1 MSLGEPSP
9 LERAPSPSGAET
21 FAALA
26 SDVRR
31 VLEPRLEAWLSPR
44 VTAAGKASDDAERA
58 ARAVAE
64 LSLRGGKR
72 VRAALVAAA
81 YDACADVAAGASST
95 SPTSPSWMPAMPA
108 MLAIELLQTYLLI
121 HDDWMDDDATRRGGP
136 SVHVLLREALG
147 DRALGD
153 AMAVLAGDL
162 ACGYAQSALLEAT
175 LPAPSLLRASR
186 TLAKIQEDVVLGQM
200 AEMCVGRSRSSQ
212 VPALETVHA
221 LKTASYTVVGPLA
234 LGACFAGASEARL
247 AELEGVGQPLG
258 VAFQLRDDLLGTF
271 GDPKMTG
278 KPIGNDIRQGKRTA
292 LVDALAEDPAA
303 RAVADR
309 VLGKADA
316 SDAEIRE
323 LTLVMESSGARA
335 RVEGKIASL
344 LAEARSRLGNIERL
358 TPRGRAEL
366 EGAVNV
372 LGERSS

>member
-9 LERAPSPSGAET
+9 LERAPSPSGAEP

-26 SDVRR
+26 ADVRR
-31 VLEPRLEAWLSPR
+31 VLEPRLEAWLSLR

-81 YDACADVAAGASST
+81 YDACADASEAA
-95 SPTSPSWMPAMPA
+95 PTSPSWMPAMPA

>member
-9 LERAPSPSGAET
+9 LERAPSPSGAEA
-21 FAALA
+21 FVALA
-26 SDVRR
+26 GAVRR
-31 VLEPRLEAWLSPR
+31 AVEPTLDAWLSSR
-44 VTAAGKASDDAERA
+44 VAAAAQASDDAERA

-81 YDACADVAAGASST
+81 YDACAEVDPRAA
-95 SPTSPSWMPAMPA
+95 SPWTPAMPA

-147 DRALGD
+147 ARALGD

-175 LPAPSLLRASR
+175 LPADALLRASR
-186 TLAKIQEDVVLGQM
+186 ALAKVQEDVVLGQM
-200 AEMCVGRSRSSQ
+200 AEMCAGRSGSSRA
-212 VPALETVHA
+212 PALEAVHA
-221 LKTASYTVVGPLA
+221 LKTASYTVAGPLA
-234 LGACFAGASEARL
+234 LGACFAGAEASRV
-247 AELEGVGQPLG
+247 AELEGFGRSLG

-271 GDPKMTG
+271 GDSKLTG
-278 KPIGNDIRQGKRTA
+278 KPTGNDIRQGKRTA

-309 VLGKADA
+309 VLGKTDA
-316 SDAEIRE
+316 SEAEVQE
-323 LTLVMESSGARA
+323 LARVMESSGARA
-335 RVEGKIASL
+335 RVEERISAL
-344 LAEARSRLGNIERL
+344 LTDARSRLEGIDHL

-366 EGAVNV
+366 AGAVNV
-372 LGERSS
+372 LGDRSS

>member
-1 MSLGEPSP
+1 M
-9 LERAPSPSGAET
+9 
-21 FAALA
+21 ALA
-26 SDVRR
+26 VDVRR

-44 VTAAGKASDDAERA
+44 VTAAAKASDDAERA

-81 YDACADVAAGASST
+81 YDACADAATGA
-95 SPTSPSWMPAMPA
+95 PSWLPAMPA

-162 ACGYAQSALLEAT
+162 ACGYAQSALFEAA
-175 LPAPSLLRASR
+175 LPAPSLLRAAR
-186 TLAKIQEDVVLGQM
+186 ALAKIQEDVVLGQM

-212 VPALETVHA
+212 VPTLETVHA

-234 LGACFAGASEARL
+234 LGACFAGAAEARL
-247 AELEGVGQPLG
+247 AELEGFGRPLG
-258 VAFQLRDDLLGTF
+258 IAFQLRDDLLGTF
-271 GDPKMTG
+271 GDSKITG

-292 LVDALAEDPAA
+292 LVDALAEDPSA

-309 VLGKADA
+309 VLGNAGA
-316 SDAEIRE
+316 SDAEVRALVE
-323 LTLVMESSGARA
+323 VMESCGARA
-335 RVEGKIASL
+335 RVEGKIAAL
-344 LAEARSRLGNIERL
+344 LDEARTRLARIERL

-366 EGAVNV
+366 EGAVDV
-372 LGERSS
+372 LGDRSS